1 MRCDF
6 DSRYC
11 SRCHGEMTKDDYCY
25 KQGWCKHC
33 KESVE
38 VSCCKV
44 PYWIIAVTLVL
55 TIGLLG
61 RVHVVM

>member
-1 MRCDF
+1 
-6 DSRYC
+6 
-11 SRCHGEMTKDDYCY
+11 MTKDDYCY
-25 KQGWCKHC
+25 KHGWCKHC
-33 KESVE
+33 KDSVE

-61 RVHVVM
+61 KVHVVM